1 MTSETPQN
9 ALGPNT
15 RAKNTL
21 AQTAVPAGAL
31 PPDALAKPVERP
43 INAVDLALYAI
54 LVLIW
59 GISFYAIE
67 FQLGTVP
74 VEVSIF
80 YRYLVA
86 ALVTVLV
93 CVATRRSL
101 FRFSLRDHGQFVLLG
116 FLFFSLNYAL
126 IYRGQVELTSGLAAI
141 TFTMAL
147 FFTTINARIFLRA
160 PFSRRIVLGGLVGI
174 SGLALI
180 FKDSLLAAEFDRG
193 TLVGIGLILAAAYV
207 VSLATI
213 VTARL
218 SSRQIPGLQA
228 NAWGMIYG
236 SVFNALFVVILGHEL
251 TFDFS
256 APYIISF
263 LYLTFFA
270 GVFGFVLYY
279 VIVVRIGPARSSYF
293 TLMSPMVAIVVSSIF
308 EGLPITLALVGGVT
322 AVLLG
327 NYIAVRTRKTALVP
341 GAKGQSGS
349 GGN

>member
-1 MTSETPQN
+1 MTIEQSQN
-9 ALGPNT
+9 ALS
-15 RAKNTL
+15 
-21 AQTAVPAGAL
+21 AGAQ
-31 PPDALAKPVERP
+31 ANPVERP
-43 INAVDLALYAI
+43 INAVDIALYGI

-80 YRYLVA
+80 YRYVVA
-86 ALVTVLV
+86 ALATVLV

-101 FRFSLRDHGQFVLLG
+101 LRFSLRDHGQFVLLG
-116 FLFFSLNYAL
+116 LLFFSFNYAL

-147 FFTTINARIFLRA
+147 FFTTINARLFLHS
-160 PFSRRIVLGGLVGI
+160 PFNRRIVLGGLVGI
-174 SGLALI
+174 GGLALI
-180 FKDSLLAAEFDRG
+180 FQDSLLAADFDRG
-193 TLVGIGLILAAAYV
+193 TLIGIGLILGAAYV

-218 SSRQIPGLQA
+218 SYRKIPGLQA

-236 SVFNALFVVILGHEL
+236 SIFNALFVVILGHGL
-251 TFDFS
+251 TFDLG

-263 LYLTFFA
+263 LYLTFLA

-293 TLMSPMVAIVVSSIF
+293 TLMSPMVAIVISSVF
-308 EGLPITLALVGGVT
+308 EGLPITLALVGGVA
-322 AVLLG
+322 AVLFG
-327 NYIAVRTRKTALVP
+327 NYVAVRTRKSAS
-341 GAKGQSGS
+341 Q
-349 GGN
+349 

>member
-1 MTSETPQN
+1 MTIEPPPTP
-9 ALGPNT
+9 L
-15 RAKNTL
+15 AKN
-21 AQTAVPAGAL
+21 AVPTGAQG
-31 PPDALAKPVERP
+31 KPAERP
-43 INAVDLALYAI
+43 VNAVDIALYGI

-80 YRYLVA
+80 YRYVVA
-86 ALVTVLV
+86 AVTTVFI

-101 FRFSLRDHGQFVLLG
+101 LRFSLRDHGQFVLLG

-147 FFTTINARIFLRA
+147 FFTTINARLFLRA
-160 PFSRRIVLGGLVGI
+160 PFNRRIVMGGLVGI

-180 FKDSLLAAEFDRG
+180 FKDSLLAADFERG
-193 TLVGIGLILAAAYV
+193 TLTGIALILGAAYL

-218 SSRQIPGLQA
+218 SYRQIPGLQA

-236 SVFNALFVVILGHEL
+236 SIFNALFVVILGHSL
-251 TFDFS
+251 SFDFS

-263 LYLTFFA
+263 LFLTFFA
-270 GVFGFVLYY
+270 GVSGFILYY

-293 TLMSPMVAIVVSSIF
+293 TLMSPMVAIVMSSVF
-308 EGLPITLALVGGVT
+308 EGLPVTLALAGGVA
-322 AVLLG
+322 AVLFG
-327 NYIAVRTRKTALVP
+327 NYIAVRNRKT
-341 GAKGQSGS
+341 K
-349 GGN
+349 